1 MTQRCER
8 RTSGPVFFGFF
19 AAWGAVVAIGLT
31 SAGTRTILIASLLT
45 LYIPGV
51 AIVLLSI
58 WRSPVDR
65 RELPRMLTDIY
76 RVHPGTRLSGAFYP
90 LGAVIAGAF
99 VFAFMLYLPFLACYG
114 AVRVLLCRALGR
126 PLPHERAQDR
136 RPP

>member
-76 RVHPGTRLSGAFYP
+76 RVHPGTRLSGPLYAF
-90 LGAVIAGAF
+90 GAVIAAAF
-99 VFAFMLYLPFLACYG
+99 VVAFVVNLPFLACYG
-114 AVRVLLCRALGR
+114 AIRTAFYRALGR
-126 PLPHERAQDR
+126 PLPYERAHD
-136 RPP
+136 P